1 MKHQNNKQLPTGL
14 VTSKQNSDLKK
25 MFNVSM
31 ALGTRSFS
39 TCEPTTWKG
48 KIIQAIV
55 GHKEAGVT
63 AGRYGGSQQLVDTVA
78 EAIELIDYTR
88 DDFVS
93 TYD

>member
-1 MKHQNNKQLPTGL
+1 
-14 VTSKQNSDLKK
+14 V
-25 MFNVSM
+25 
-31 ALGTRSFS
+31 
-39 TCEPTTWKG
+39 EE

-63 AGRYGGSQQLVDTVA
+63 AGRYGGSQQLVTTVT

-88 DDFVS
+88 DDFVG